1 MPRPK
6 FDVPEGQYAVSPSQ
20 VQTFEQCD
28 RKWWASSILKMPSQS
43 KDYFAFGTIF
53 DQVMRRYYS
62 ADRQGRDPKTG
73 LIIDLFPPGW
83 DTNTEKGRSYTLTP
97 AEVVRVK
104 HWVRRATEK
113 GILSYDGFVA
123 NGVAYSRKLIDG
135 AWIVGEIDLLM
146 EDGIQDFKTAK
157 NSKYLKRE
165 GPDKPIDTPYLRG
178 DKSSPNCVGHDTQ
191 MLTYACE
198 WFERNEADWICK
210 VGHRQFIKDAE
221 DTDGVYMVTAEISRR
236 RADQHWRYLQDTAA
250 AMLKLRN
257 VPEADW
263 FKVGGPKVP
272 DACSAYGG
280 CAMLGICGKTE
291 TPDQYRARVN
301 YLQNTT
307 AKPPVALPAA
317 TLLPAPRTSSG
328 NQMTNNIFAKRN
340 GTPSAAPAPMATA
353 PLATAP
359 MATPAFTPATAP
371 AAMQAAI
378 APAPQPTPILSALT
392 IAPWAAPKNAQGMSC
407 GGCLGTGI
415 NKNQQPCRVC
425 DSIAAKTGQ
434 PTSNDFVLF
443 HDANGMLGWEAKAGA
458 PSERLNAQLSAP
470 PVPPMGGSTPPI
482 VESSVTANAGPI
494 INAPVAPIATSEAIP
509 STPKRARGRPPGAKN
524 KGTLVTAPVDNTPV
538 YNEGASGNG
547 QPFADEASAPT
558 PIAAPTKTP
567 TAGFIILIDAA
578 FMSCP
583 NRPTVT
589 GASLLEKY
597 GTLLANSQG
606 FESYFAMDTWKRR
619 DAMRQSAALIAS
631 ELGSIGIVSF
641 GSDPD
646 TKNLVESLVPYAA
659 LVIQGVK

>member
-6 FDVPEGQYAVSPSQ
+6 FDVPEGQYAVSASQ

-83 DTNTEKGRSYTLTP
+83 DTHTEKGRSYTLTP

-198 WFERNEADWICK
+198 WFERNEADWVCK
-210 VGHRQFIKDAE
+210 VGHRQFIKDPE
-221 DTDGVYMVTAEISRR
+221 DTDGVYMVTAEITQK
-236 RADQHWRYLQDTAA
+236 RAAQHWRYLQDTAA
-250 AMLKLRN
+250 AMLKLID

-307 AKPPVALPAA
+307 TKPPVALPTA

-328 NQMTNNIFAKRN
+328 NSMTNNIFAKRN
-340 GTPSAAPAPMATA
+340 GTPTAAPAPMATA
-353 PLATAP
+353 PMATAP

-371 AAMQAAI
+371 AAMQAAT

-443 HDANGMLGWEAKAGA
+443 HDANGMLGWEAKAGGA
-458 PSERLNAQLSAP
+458 PAPTTAPVAQMAQAVTDSIGQGLAQAVQALAAP
-470 PVPPMGGSTPPI
+470 ATI
-482 VESSVTANAGPI
+482 ANAGPI
-494 INAPVAPIATSEAIP
+494 INAPVAPISQAMTEA
-509 STPKRARGRPPGAKN
+509 PKRARGRPPGAKN
-524 KGTLVTAPVDNTPV
+524 KGTVIAESSVRSPEDFAPV
-538 YNEGASGNG
+538 GAMP
-547 QPFADEASAPT
+547 PFADEAPAPT
-558 PIAAPTKTP
+558 PTKTP
-567 TAGFIILIDAA
+567 AAGFIILIDAA

-583 NRPTVT
+583 NRATVT

-631 ELGSIGIVSF
+631 ELGAIGIVSF

>member
-307 AKPPVALPAA
+307 AKPPAALPAA

-328 NQMTNNIFAKRN
+328 NQMMNNIFAKRN

-353 PLATAP
+353 PLAT
-359 MATPAFTPATAP
+359 PAFTPATAP
-371 AAMQAAI
+371 LAMQPAI
-378 APAPQPTPILSALT
+378 AAPAPQPTPILSALT

-443 HDANGMLGWEAKAGA
+443 HDAKGMLGWEAKAGGA
-458 PSERLNAQLSAP
+458 PAVAAQMAQAVTDSIGQGLAQAVQALAAP
-470 PVPPMGGSTPPI
+470 ATI
-482 VESSVTANAGPI
+482 ANAGPI
-494 INAPVAPIATSEAIP
+494 INAPVAPIPQAMTEA
-509 STPKRARGRPPGAKN
+509 PKRARGRPPGAKN
-524 KGTLVTAPVDNTPV
+524 KGTVVTAPVDNAPAGSV
-538 YNEGASGNG
+538 I
-547 QPFADEASAPT
+547 PFADEAPAPT
-558 PIAAPTKTP
+558 PTAAPATP
-567 TAGFIILIDAA
+567 PPAAGFIILIDAA

-583 NRPTVT
+583 NRATVT

-631 ELGSIGIVSF
+631 ELGAIGIVSF

-646 TKNLVESLVPYAA
+646 TKNLVEALVPYAA